1 MGYLEVL
8 RPPEIDDNESSGD
21 VVATEGDRATLK
33 CVANGHPKPS
43 ITWVRENAANIMVT
57 DGRTTTPSGY
67 QAGGEGGWCLGRK
80 SVYRE
85 REGEG
90 LDTQREVRWG

>member
-21 VVATEGDRATLK
+21 VVATEGERATLK

-67 QAGGEGGWCLGRK
+67 ILITVK
-80 SVYRE
+80 LLMNVS
-85 REGEG
+85 
-90 LDTQREVRWG
+90 EV